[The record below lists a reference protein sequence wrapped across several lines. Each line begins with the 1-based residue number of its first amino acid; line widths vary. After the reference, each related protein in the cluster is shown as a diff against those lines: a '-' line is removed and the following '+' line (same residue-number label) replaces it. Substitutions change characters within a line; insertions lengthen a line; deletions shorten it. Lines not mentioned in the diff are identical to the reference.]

1 MPMIS
6 AEELA
11 QAAEAARMEI
21 PAAELDGFLEAVNAL
36 FAFVKEQ
43 WATLDVEGV
52 APTAYVRPLKNVTR
66 PDEPRPSLPL
76 ETALANAPEEENGC
90 FRVPRIIEE

>member
-1 MPMIS
+1 MIS

-21 PAAELDGFLEAVNAL
+21 PAEEKEGFLEAVNAL
-36 FAFVKEQ
+36 FAFVKRQ
-43 WATLDVEGV
+43 WETLDVEGV
-52 APTAYVRPLKNVTR
+52 APTAYVRPLKNITR

-76 ETALANAPEEENGC
+76 ETALANAPEEDGGC

>member
-1 MPMIS
+1 MIS

-21 PAAELDGFLEAVNAL
+21 PAEEKEGFLEAVNAL
-36 FAFVKEQ
+36 FAFVKRQ
-43 WATLDVEGV
+43 WETLDVEGV
-52 APTAYVRPLKNVTR
+52 APTAYVRPLKNITR
-66 PDEPRPSLPL
+66 PDKPRPSLPL
-76 ETALANAPEEENGC
+76 ETALANAPEEDGGC

>member
-11 QAAEAARMEI
+11 RAAEAARMEI
-21 PAAELDGFLEAVNAL
+21 PAEELDGFLEAVNAL
-36 FAFVKEQ
+36 FAFVQEQ
-43 WATLDVEGV
+43 WGALDVEGV

-66 PDEPRPSLPL
+66 PDAPWPSLPL
-76 ETALANAPEEENGC
+76 ETALANAPEEESGC